1 MIREIVRKTSLPIY
15 FVLDTIRYKRGQ
27 RKMMTYTLKNTRCS

>member
-1 MIREIVRKTSLPIY
+1 MIREIVRKTSLPLY

-27 RKMMTYTLKNTRCS
+27 RKMMAYSLKDRRYS

>member
-15 FVLDTIRYKRGQ
+15 FVLDTIRHKRWSAQDDG
-27 RKMMTYTLKNTRCS
+27 LFSEI